1 MPSAASVR
9 WRIPAP
15 PRLRFRFGMQT
26 AVALPAEGPLPL
38 AVVIGPKG
46 DRGPAGPAYDQTS
59 PNDGIAIVGDSL
71 RVDIASLPLAD

>member
-46 DRGPAGPAYDQTS
+46 DDGANGVPGPPGPGIGDYD
-59 PNDGIAIVGDSL
+59 PGDLSIYFL
-71 RVDIASLPLAD
+71 NALI